1 MVNLIRDKKFK
12 TQTMTMKKS
21 ILPLLP
27 LLLASATF
35 YTATA
40 TMIQP
45 LKTSTDDGKVSVEF
59 YGEAM

>member
-1 MVNLIRDKKFK
+1 
-12 TQTMTMKKS
+12 MTMKKS

-40 TMIQP
+40 TMIQS
-45 LKTSTDDGKVSVEF
+45 STDDGKVSVEF

>member
-1 MVNLIRDKKFK
+1 
-12 TQTMTMKKS
+12 MTMKKS

-40 TMIQP
+40 TMIQS

>member
-1 MVNLIRDKKFK
+1 
-12 TQTMTMKKS
+12 MTMKKS

-40 TMIQP
+40 TATMSQS
-45 LKTSTDDGKVSVEF
+45 LETFTDDAKVSVEF
-59 YGEAM
+59 YGEAL